1 MEIPYIVNA
10 RKDTGL
16 NNSKIA
22 IWLFLASEV
31 MLFGGLFSS
40 YIFLR
45 IFADYPWP
53 ERALPVLPGLL
64 NTFILIA
71 SSVTVV
77 FAWAALKLRKW
88 GMFVGNMSFT
98 IICAA
103 VFMVFKAYEYSAK
116 FHHHAIQTQDYGIIE
131 GHLHGENNYVVKSHE
146 EDGKVIP
153 FEVNISLSS
162 YYDKY
167 ITSITEQAGEGA
179 LKLNAPFKVS
189 VVENGQYSEQVLKFK
204 TQDGNEVEAVAG
216 TTLSFDLLQ
225 SAKAEYIKARTHNQE
240 LRAKLLRDAWAKL
253 REDEAFKKR
262 KAWES
267 EVKAEVARIFEK
279 ELVADAK
286 EQNMFLLEN
295 GNMTFSAEGEIK
307 LDSGWGRMEGKKEG
321 GDTKIALLDSTVL
334 SGKAGDA
341 GFHIGVDALDFRHLV
356 MKAEEKGLDADA
368 LIEKSIYLKND
379 QLKQAWEAHKK
390 YRAFFAEYL
399 AEERGRD
406 ENGNAKYVPTAVDNY
421 RVTWKQLVAYH
432 KLDYDINE
440 DNWQMAKGGPG
451 TGEYANKERV
461 YPTMIQGFT
470 GANHKQDDFVAA
482 FPEMHIHREDVRFDS
497 VFSPKMNNY
506 YAIYFTITGLHGLH
520 VIGGAIVL
528 GYYLFFGRKM
538 YLSNPEWLAN
548 RVEVGGLFWHF
559 VDLVWIF
566 VFPIFYLM

>member
-77 FAWAALKLRKW
+77 FAWAALKMRKW

-98 IICAA
+98 ILCAA

-116 FHHHAIQTQDYGIIE
+116 FHHHAIQTQDYAIIE
-131 GHLHGENNYVVKSHE
+131 GHLHGDNNF
-146 EDGKVIP
+146 VINASS
-153 FEVNISLSS
+153 VNISLSS

-167 ITSITEQAGEGA
+167 IDRIKADAGDA
-179 LKLNAPFKVS
+179 KLTLASDYKVS
-189 VVENGQYSEQVLKFK
+189 KIEGEDYSEVTL
-204 TQDGNEVEAVAG
+204 DGAAKGSE
-216 TTLSFDLLQ
+216 LSYELLAK
-225 SAKAEYIKARTHNQE
+225 AKAEYIKARTHNQK
-240 LRAKLLRDAWAKL
+240 LRAKLLRDAWYSL
-253 REDEAFKKR
+253 RNDEKYEAFKDK
-262 KAWES
+262 KDWES
-267 EVKAEVARIFEK
+267 DVKAKVAEIHK
-279 ELVADAK
+279 ELVDDAASK
-286 EQNMFLLEN
+286 NLFLLEV
-295 GNMTFSAEGEIK
+295 GNVEFVTENAEIK
-307 LDSGWGRMEGKKEG
+307 INSGWGRMSDKKEG
-321 GDTKIALLDSTVL
+321 DKTKVSLLDGTVI
-334 SGKAGDA
+334 SGVAGDS
-341 GFHIGVDALDFRHLV
+341 GFHIAVDALDFRHLV
-356 MKAEEKGLDADA
+356 MKAEEKGQDPDA
-368 LIEKSIYLKND
+368 LIEKSIYLKNE
-379 QLKQAWEAHKK
+379 QLKKAWEAHKK
-390 YRAFFAEYL
+390 YRDFFAKSL
-399 AEERGRD
+399 AEERGYD
-406 ENGNAKYVPTAVDNY
+406 KNGNPKYVPTAVDRY
-421 RVTWKQLVAYH
+421 RVTWMELVAYH
-432 KLDYDINE
+432 KLGYDINE
-440 DNWQMAKGGPG
+440 DNWKMAKGGEG
-451 TGEYANKERV
+451 TGDFASHERV
-461 YPTMIQGFT
+461 YPTMIEGFT
-470 GANHKQDDFVAA
+470 GANHKKDEFKAA

-538 YLSNPEWLAN
+538 FLSNPEWLAN